1 MTKKEDKVAKQIPK
15 KRRYLDPIEWLAE
28 VRRFGTEPLLPEGR
42 NQPILR
48 GNIDAEKKR
57 FFKLADH
64 LCATS
69 VPAKRKRIKEEL
81 ARMTFGRK

>member
-1 MTKKEDKVAKQIPK
+1 MIKQWNIAAKQVRK
-15 KRRYLDPIEWLAE
+15 NRRYSDPAEWLAE
-28 VRRFGTEPLLPEGR
+28 LKRFGGEPLLPDGR

-69 VPAKRKRIKEEL
+69 DPAKRKRIKEEL
-81 ARMTFGRK
+81 ARLAFGE